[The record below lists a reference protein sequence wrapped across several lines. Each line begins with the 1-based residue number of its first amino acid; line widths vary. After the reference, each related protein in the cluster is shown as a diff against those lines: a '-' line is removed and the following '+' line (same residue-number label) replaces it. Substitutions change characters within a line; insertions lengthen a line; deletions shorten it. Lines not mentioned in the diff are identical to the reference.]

1 MASANLRKH
10 SQSTRKIKPM
20 KNMKIGNR
28 LSAGFGLVLFL
39 LLIISVYSLSR
50 MSNIQDKLNN
60 IVNVNDIKQSLATTM
75 FDMVND
81 QAIGLRNLVLLSKPE
96 DIKLEVARVR
106 LAEKQYSEAKDKL
119 SVILAS
125 TTNADPAEQS
135 AFAAIAD
142 NEQIAHTLFSK
153 IEAFSV
159 VDDDA
164 HATEILMGDART
176 AQKNWRQKLIA
187 LVKYET
193 DKNNTAVKNVDRA
206 YQTTRITMTAIIV
219 IGFLFALIVIRALTR
234 SITRPLTTAVGIAE
248 QVARGDL
255 TADIRVS
262 STDETGQL
270 IASLKEMNASL
281 ANIVGKVRAGADV
294 IGTASSQIVAG
305 NLDLSSRTEQQA
317 GSLEETAAVMEQ
329 LTSTVKQNTDNTAR
343 ASQLAISASD
353 VAVTGGQIVSQV
365 VDTMGDIN
373 ESAKK
378 ISGIVNVI
386 DTIAFQ
392 TNMLA
397 LNASVE
403 AARAGEQG
411 RGFAVVASEVR
422 ALAQHSASAAKEI
435 KILIGSSVE
444 KMHTATKLAGDAGT
458 TMDDIIA
465 RIKNVSAIVGEIA
478 IAGKE
483 QSAGIEQIN
492 TSITEMDYVTQQNAA
507 LVEEAAAASQS
518 LQEQARALGQ
528 LVSVFKLN
536 DLMLLE
542 TQDQRQLG
550 RPGMQLAIGAH

>member
-1 MASANLRKH
+1 MKS
-10 SQSTRKIKPM
+10 M
-20 KNMKIGNR
+20 KNMRIGNR

-39 LLIISVYSLSR
+39 LLIVSVYSLSR

-60 IVNVNDIKQSLATTM
+60 IVNVNDVKQSLATTM

-96 DIKLEVARVR
+96 DIKVEVARVR
-106 LAEKQYSEAKDKL
+106 LAEKQYAEAKDRL
-119 SVILAS
+119 SAILAGAA
-125 TTNADPAEQS
+125 TADPAEQS
-135 AFAAIAD
+135 AFAAIVE
-142 NEQIAHTLFSK
+142 NERIAHTLFSK
-153 IEAFSV
+153 IENFSMI
-159 VDDDA
+159 DDDA
-164 HATEILMGDART
+164 HAIQILMGDARA
-176 AQKNWRQKLIA
+176 AQKNWRQKLIE

-193 DKNNTAVKNVDRA
+193 DKNNTAVENVDRA
-206 YQTTRITMTAIIV
+206 YQTTRVTMIAIIV
-219 IGFLFALIVIRALTR
+219 IGFLFALIIIRALTR
-234 SITRPLTTAVGIAE
+234 SITRPLNAAVGIAG

-255 TADIRVS
+255 TAEIHVS

-281 ANIVGKVRAGADV
+281 AHIVGKVRAGADL
-294 IGTASSQIVAG
+294 IGTASGQIVAG

-329 LTSTVKQNTDNTAR
+329 LTSTVKQNTDNTNR
-343 ASQLAISASD
+343 ASELAISASD
-353 VAVTGGQIVSQV
+353 VAVTGGRIVSQV
-365 VDTMGDIN
+365 VDTMGEIN
-373 ESAKK
+373 ESATK

-444 KMHTATKLAGDAGT
+444 KMNTATKLAGDAGT
-458 TMDDIIA
+458 TMDDIIV
-465 RIKNVSAIVGEIA
+465 RIKNVSTIVGEIA

-518 LQEQARALGQ
+518 LQEQARALGH

-536 DLMLLE
+536 DLMLLA
-542 TQDQRQLG
+542 TPDQRQLE
-550 RPGMQLAIGAH
+550 RSEARLAIGAH

>member
-1 MASANLRKH
+1 
-10 SQSTRKIKPM
+10 M

-28 LSAGFGLVLFL
+28 LRAGFGLVLFV
-39 LLIISVYSLSR
+39 LLIVSAYSLSR
-50 MSNIQDKLNN
+50 MSNIQTKLNN
-60 IVNVNDIKQSLATTM
+60 IVKVNDVKESLATTM

-81 QAIGLRNLVLLSKPE
+81 QAIGLRNLVLLSTPE

-106 LAEKQYSEAKDKL
+106 LAEKKYAEAKDRL
-119 SVILAS
+119 SAILAN
-125 TTNADPAEQS
+125 TVDADPAEQS
-135 AFAAIAD
+135 AFAAIAED
-142 NEQIAHTLFSK
+142 ERLAHILFSK

-159 VDDDA
+159 VNDDA
-164 HATEILMGDART
+164 HATDILMGDARG
-176 AQKNWRQKLIA
+176 AQKNWRLKLSA

-193 DKNNTAVKNVDRA
+193 DKNDAAVVDVDRA
-206 YQTTRITMTAIIV
+206 YQTTRITMSVIIV
-219 IGFLFALIVIRALTR
+219 AGFLFALILIRALTR
-234 SITRPLTTAVGIAE
+234 SITRPLTIAVGIAE

-255 TADIRVS
+255 TAEIHVA

-281 ANIVGKVRAGADV
+281 AHIVAKVRAGADV
-294 IGTASSQIVAG
+294 IGTASGQIVAG

-329 LTSTVKQNTDNTAR
+329 LNSTVKQNTDNTTR

-353 VAVTGGQIVSQV
+353 VAVTGGRIVSQV

-422 ALAQHSASAAKEI
+422 ALAQHSAAAAKEI

-444 KMHTATKLAGDAGT
+444 KMNTATKLAGDAGT

-465 RIKNVSAIVGEIA
+465 RIKNVSVIVGEIA
-478 IAGKE
+478 VAGKE

-507 LVEEAAAASQS
+507 LVEEAATASQS
-518 LQEQARALGQ
+518 LQEQALALGH

-542 TQDQRQLG
+542 EPNQRQLE
-550 RPGMQLAIGAH
+550 RSVAQLALGAH

>member
-1 MASANLRKH
+1 
-10 SQSTRKIKPM
+10 M

-96 DIKLEVARVR
+96 DIKAEVARVR
-106 LAEKQYSEAKDKL
+106 LAEKQYSEAKDRL
-119 SVILAS
+119 SAILAN
-125 TTNADPAEQS
+125 TTDADPAEQS
-135 AFAAIAD
+135 AFAAIAE
-142 NEQIAHTLFSK
+142 NEQSAHTLFSK

-164 HATEILMGDART
+164 HATELLMGDART
-176 AQKNWRQKLIA
+176 AQKNWRLKLIA

-193 DKNNTAVKNVDRA
+193 DKNNTAVENVDRA

-255 TADIRVS
+255 TAEIHVS

-270 IASLKEMNASL
+270 IASLKEMNTSL

-294 IGTASSQIVAG
+294 IGTASGQIVAG

-317 GSLEETAAVMEQ
+317 SSLEETAAVMEQ
-329 LTSTVKQNTDNTAR
+329 LTSTVKQNTDNTTR
-343 ASQLAISASD
+343 ASELAVSASD

-422 ALAQHSASAAKEI
+422 ALAQHSASAAREI
-435 KILIGSSVE
+435 KTLIGSSVE

-478 IAGKE
+478 VAGKE

-518 LQEQARALGQ
+518 LQEQARALSQ

-536 DLMLLE
+536 NLMLLE
-542 TQDQRQLG
+542 TQDQRQLQQ
-550 RPGMQLAIGAH
+550 PGAQLAIGAH